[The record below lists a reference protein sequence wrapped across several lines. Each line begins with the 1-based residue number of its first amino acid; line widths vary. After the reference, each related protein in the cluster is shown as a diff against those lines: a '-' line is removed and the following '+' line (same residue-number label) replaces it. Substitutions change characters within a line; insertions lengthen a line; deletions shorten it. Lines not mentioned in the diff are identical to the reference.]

1 MSESLQEY
9 TLREFAAIQGI
20 SCEGVR
26 KMLQRGKIIE
36 GFQVKQISERKRVI
50 VKVDTK
56 SPEYI
61 HPSKLE
67 PELIVELNN
76 LLAEPNYRK
85 PKGEPNVAKIAAAL
99 KLHYTT
105 VYRYIKNQYKPEEEA
120 RADKGTSR
128 RLNNKELKIARE
140 AFEAIYERG
149 AQKNAKLAIEK
160 VEMNTGIKIP
170 QRLAY
175 KWAKKLKALHDQKHY
190 HPNFVNNKTAHT
202 IRDLWVEYD
211 NLLDCVVADEWKVD
225 EFGVWHR
232 PSEKDYDA
240 VVVTAYIVMF
250 QDMKTRKPLS
260 VLMTPGSVTTY
271 DTKRAAMEL
280 VRQYGRP
287 KQWIFENSKTW
298 KNADFL
304 RFILGLYDDELV
316 TVGNNRIEF
325 MDLDE
330 LSFIERVNDKIIR
343 SGVRH
348 PQSKPVERT
357 FRIIKDEF
365 CSYSDSYSPNM
376 KESRKPEMNTAHPGV
391 TRSFED
397 LRYEL
402 TMFLENDFVNRE
414 RIMFM
419 DRTLALAHQVNKNRP
434 KTIAEAFD
442 RAYATFEPDMVDSYK
457 LSYLYGDKYKGKF
470 NDGTVEFVYKP
481 NLEKLRFVPLDMVTA
496 YEYMDRQLVVLI
508 DQYDIYHGWM
518 YDLDG
523 TLISEAK
530 DMRKFGTQSRQQANE
545 YGKLKRA
552 LIKTNKKQI
561 ELTERLAAEKG
572 IKTFQWQKS
581 MADPV
586 EAAEDVIVEDSEE
599 LIEFP
604 DFEFE
609 NEIITEPAEEEAQDD
624 DINLFD
630 DSSLVEF

>member
-1 MSESLQEY
+1 MSESLQVY

-232 PSEKDYDA
+232 PSEKDYEN
-240 VVVTAYIVMF
+240 VKVTAYIVMF

-280 VRQYGRP
+280 VKQYGRP

-330 LSFIERVNDKIIR
+330 LSFVERVNDVIIR

-402 TMFLENDFVNRE
+402 TMFLENDFLNRE

-442 RAYATFEPDMVDSYK
+442 RAYATFEPDMVDPYK

-481 NLEKLRFVPLDMVTA
+481 NLEKLRFVPLDMVAA

-545 YGKLKRA
+545 YGKLKRQ

-572 IKTFQWQKS
+572 IKTFQWQRF
-581 MADPV
+581 MVDPV
-586 EAAEDVIVEDSEE
+586 EAAEEVITEGPDS

-609 NEIITEPAEEEAQDD
+609 DENITDPAETEKQDIEID
-624 DINLFD
+624 LFN
-630 DSSLVEF
+630 DSSLIDF